1 MMSRDQ
7 CYGARMGWED
17 FDQEYG
23 KVEAGRE
30 NIQYYRKDWF
40 KLHKRGKA
48 GATILWG
55 IKS

>member
-1 MMSRDQ
+1 MSRDQ